1 MAGIDTE
8 LRMREMAV
16 GGNPQAAQQRY
27 AQSKSLMDLL
37 VAQKVSNDYASARN
51 AMQAATQAP
60 AGTVRDQLDM
70 SNAQVTKNDMM
81 RSVMPG
87 VQMKAARDSQAMQ
100 RQAMGIP
107 TQPAPNIRMRDGGIV
122 GYKDGGLLDRIM
134 NYIRSIEFGGT
145 SDAADE
151 SRLSGEQKRIGRG
164 NVLGGRGTGTP
175 VTDSLGQM
183 GRNRERET
191 STSTM
196 PMPRP
201 DDRAPRAAVSGPPT
215 RAEQF
220 SQMFPKAREYVNR
233 GDGSAMGGLQYLQMV
248 GRKQQ
253 EAKEEEAR
261 RAANYIKMLARS
273 QDMIDEVDPANTL
286 PPEITAFSPGGGVNS
301 NVGRAYLDPE
311 TGEPLGLGSR
321 ISRLLSGIT
330 GGLGEEELYQDPDAM
345 SPQELLDFPSQAEI
359 RRARYNV
366 PEEERLTPQ
375 QLNAM
380 TREEG
385 QQRLIN
391 RALERRETP
400 PAPIDVTK
408 EQYDEATAGPARPK
422 DEQKFITDPS
432 LGDVLKQ
439 LQTGPVRP
447 EEPEEKKGLFDNVD
461 IGRLQAFLAGGGG
474 QTSTAGALG
483 GGLRGLMAE
492 DQRREALASKE
503 AIEAAKIASQR
514 YGIEQDYNAALAKL
528 SADNRRMLFEAQQTA
543 IENYAKDDRKLA
555 ESMLDNLVTGRDEV
569 FNRKMQDLKIEYGNN
584 PDLLAAEMRAAT
596 NSRLNE
602 LMKAVRQTQG
612 EVGAFD
618 TDISETGAE

>member
-321 ISRLLSGIT
+321 ISRLFSGIT
-330 GGLGEEELYQDPDAM
+330 GDLGEEELYQDPDAM

-422 DEQKFITDPS
+422 DEQKFITDPTAI
-432 LGDVLKQ
+432 DVLRQ

-447 EEPEEKKGLFDNVD
+447 QEEPEEKKSIFDNVD

-514 YGIEQDYNAALAKL
+514 YGIEQDYNAAMAKL
-528 SADNRRMLFEAQQTA
+528 GFDKQKMVFDAQTSLLEEEFKADAVAAREAMDR
-543 IENYAKDDRKLA
+543 IENNSEYQR
-555 ESMLDNLVTGRDEV
+555 EYMRLVD
-569 FNRKMQDLKIEYGNN
+569 EYGDD
-584 PDLLAAEMRAAT
+584 PARLGAELAAVANRIAAT
-596 NSRLNE
+596 DMDIQRILRDGEGAGGFTVE
-602 LMKAVRQTQG
+602 LPSG
-612 EVGAFD
+612 E
-618 TDISETGAE
+618 

>member
-8 LRMREMAV
+8 LRMREMAA

-122 GYKDGGLLDRIM
+122 GYEDGGIIQRIM
-134 NYIRSIEFGGT
+134 DFFRRDMQPITEEQLNE
-145 SDAADE
+145 AD
-151 SRLSGEQKRIGRG
+151 RMDL
-164 NVLGGRGTGTP
+164 TGTFTP
-175 VTDSLGQM
+175 RM
-183 GRNRERET
+183 MEERNAAIDARTRA
-191 STSTM
+191 

-215 RAEQF
+215 CAEKF
-220 SQMFPKAREYVNR
+220 AQMFPKAREAVNQ
-233 GDGSAMGGLQYLQMV
+233 GDGSAMGGLKYLQMV

-286 PPEITAFSPGGGVNS
+286 PPEITAFSPGGGVSS

-311 TGEPLGLGSR
+311 TGEPLGLGAR
-321 ISRLLSGIT
+321 ISRLFSGIT
-330 GGLGEEELYQDPDAM
+330 GGLGEDELYQDPDAM

-385 QQRLIN
+385 QQRLID
-391 RALERRETP
+391 RALRRRETP
-400 PAPIDVTK
+400 PAPINVTK

-447 EEPEEKKGLFDNVD
+447 EEPEEKKGMFDNVD
-461 IGRLQAFLAGGGG
+461 IGRLQAFLAGGAG

-483 GGLRGLMAE
+483 GGLRGLMGE

-514 YGIEQDYNAALAKL
+514 YGIEQDYDAAMAKL

-555 ESMLDNLVTGRDEV
+555 ESMLDNLVTGKDET
-569 FNRKMQDLKIEYGNN
+569 FNTVMRNLQIEYSNN

-596 NSRLNE
+596 NSRLGE
-602 LMKAVRQTQG
+602 LMRAVRQTQG

-618 TDISETGAE
+618 TDISEAGAE

>member
-8 LRMREMAV
+8 LRMREMAA

-201 DDRAPRAAVSGPPT
+201 DDRAPRAVVSGPPT

-311 TGEPLGLGSR
+311 TGEPLGLGAR

-422 DEQKFITDPS
+422 DEQKFITDPTAI
-432 LGDVLKQ
+432 DVLRQ

-447 EEPEEKKGLFDNVD
+447 QEEPEEKKSIFDNVD

-514 YGIEQDYNAALAKL
+514 YGIEQDYNAAMAKL
-528 SADNRRMLFEAQQTA
+528 GFDKQKMVFDAQTSLLEEEFKADAVAAREAMDR
-543 IENYAKDDRKLA
+543 IENNSEYQR
-555 ESMLDNLVTGRDEV
+555 EYMRLVD
-569 FNRKMQDLKIEYGNN
+569 EYGDD
-584 PDLLAAEMRAAT
+584 PARLGAELAAVANRIAAT
-596 NSRLNE
+596 DMDIQRILRDGEGAGGFTVE
-602 LMKAVRQTQG
+602 LPSG
-612 EVGAFD
+612 E
-618 TDISETGAE
+618 